1 MPYLVHFGLKIG
13 LRGQT
18 MTKPKKQREAEA
30 RKESDVKNLVILSL
44 AVATILI
51 TMFVMAD

>member
-1 MPYLVHFGLKIG
+1 
-13 LRGQT
+13 
-18 MTKPKKQREAEA
+18 MTKSKKQREADA
-30 RKESDVKNLVILSL
+30 RKEGDVKRLVVLAI

>member
-1 MPYLVHFGLKIG
+1 
-13 LRGQT
+13 
-18 MTKPKKQREAEA
+18 MTKSKKQREAEA
-30 RKESDVKNLVILSL
+30 RKESDVKNLVILTL